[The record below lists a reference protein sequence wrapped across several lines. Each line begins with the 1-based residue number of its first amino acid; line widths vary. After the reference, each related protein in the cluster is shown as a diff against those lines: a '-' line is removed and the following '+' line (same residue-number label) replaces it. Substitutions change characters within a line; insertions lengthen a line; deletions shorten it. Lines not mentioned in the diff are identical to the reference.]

1 MSLHLVFT
9 TAAWQACQ
17 DLKKADDG
25 IVLLGDG
32 AYLAGQI
39 DQTERVYVLQED
51 LEVRGL
57 AEKSKVACISYAQL
71 VELTIEYNPIVSWS
85 R

>member
-1 MSLHLVFT
+1 MSLHLVFSST
-9 TAAWQACQ
+9 GWQACQ
-17 DLKKADDG
+17 DLIKPDDG

-39 DQTERVYVLQED
+39 DQYEHIHVLQED

-57 AEKSKVACISYAQL
+57 TEKSRVIGISYAQL
-71 VELTIEYNPIVSWS
+71 VELTIQYNPIVSWS